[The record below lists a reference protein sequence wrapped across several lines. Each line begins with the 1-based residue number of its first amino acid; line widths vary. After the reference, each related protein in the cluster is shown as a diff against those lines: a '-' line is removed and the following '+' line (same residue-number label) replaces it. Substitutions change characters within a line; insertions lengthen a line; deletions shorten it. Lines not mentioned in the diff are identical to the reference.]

1 MTHTTTPR
9 KKARGDPQIRK
20 LQTQLDQI
28 HHRRPKDEAPVYGMF
43 LENDQHY
50 VLSVDWGQDAD
61 GVMYPSLQEVVQVA
75 EEALATL
82 RRSSAPFTHVVLPYP
97 PAQAKD
103 IPGGKGLRIS
113 HAGRHTEADVIL
125 CEQWYRYWSG
135 HVKAMEP
142 ELEDQGIAIVI
153 DWGDH
158 VKAMEPELK
167 LCFGRRTMLRQSLR
181 PLGVEKAA
189 EPQTSHYGFSFEP
202 YGSAA

>member
-9 KKARGDPQIRK
+9 KKARGDPEMRK
-20 LQTQLDQI
+20 LQTQLDQVY
-28 HHRRPKDEAPVYGMF
+28 HRRPKGEAPVYGMF

-61 GVMYPSLQEVVQVA
+61 GMMYPSLQEVVQVA

-103 IPGGKGLRIS
+103 TPGGKGLRIS

-142 ELEDQGIAIVI
+142 EL
-153 DWGDH
+153 
-158 VKAMEPELK
+158 K
-167 LCFGRRTMLRQSLR
+167 LCFGRTTMLRQSLR
-181 PLGVEKAA
+181 PPSVEKTA